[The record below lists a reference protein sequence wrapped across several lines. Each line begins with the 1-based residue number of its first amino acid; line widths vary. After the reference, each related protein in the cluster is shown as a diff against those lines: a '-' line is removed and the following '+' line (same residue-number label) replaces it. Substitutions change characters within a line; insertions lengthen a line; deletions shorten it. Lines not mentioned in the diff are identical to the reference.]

1 MLIFDQLKK
10 SDRKLQLLSLVVL
23 AGVLVLIAGLW
34 YVQVISR
41 KKYED
46 SLKIQ
51 SFRTVPIPAVRGK
64 ILDRNGLVLADNEPR
79 FNVNVFLDD
88 LPRLFNFEYT
98 NSVRKEY
105 LTLSGQLRMDST
117 NIARATGEARYR
129 VVSNIVSHVSETV
142 GYPVRLNPKAFAQ
155 HYSSQL
161 ALPLRIFPTG
171 LTRQQLA
178 LFMEKGSDEPGVDLE
193 VQPTRTY
200 PYTNVA
206 AHLLGYLRPDTV
218 RSDDDEFQFSY
229 PLPSFVGRSGLES
242 EFDDELRGKA
252 GIKSILVN
260 NVGYRQKEEVWAPA
274 QPGENIYLTL
284 DLNVQKATDQ
294 ALRSLGAEGRAAAVV
309 MDVRNGDILATSSY
323 PSYDPNLFMD
333 SVSSEEW
340 ERLND
345 PKLLPQLNR
354 AFTGTYP
361 PGSVFKI
368 IDSLVA
374 LENGLDPEAI
384 FHSEGQYQLG
394 RRSRPIRD
402 TAEAGEYNFRRAFA
416 KSSNSYFID
425 EGLKLGEEK
434 LIAMGKL
441 FHLGELTGVLTNQEQ
456 RGYFPAQSSNPRK
469 RDGSRWQDGDT
480 ANLAIGQGEIAIT
493 PIQVAAMTAAVA
505 NRGTLF
511 QPRLVSKIVP
521 QENGDA
527 GAVQEFPKGIIRE
540 QIKVS
545 VRTWNILHDAMLADV
560 EDPEGSGRRSFLRG
574 MHVCGKTGT
583 AQLKANGR
591 LDHITW
597 FASFAPYDSPRYAV
611 VVMVESG
618 TSGGGSCAPIAL
630 QIYEKLQS
638 VELARQNHPKLAAN

>member
-1 MLIFDQLKK
+1 MLIFDQLRK
-10 SDRKLQLLSLVVL
+10 SDRKLQLLSIVVL
-23 AGVLVLIAGLW
+23 AGIVTLVAGLW

-88 LPRLFNFEYT
+88 LPRSFNFEYT
-98 NSVRKEY
+98 NAVRKEY
-105 LTLSGQLRMDST
+105 QILSGQLKMDRT
-117 NIARATGEARYR
+117 NIARATAEARYR

-142 GYPVRLNPKAFAQ
+142 GYPVLLNPKAFAQ

-178 LFMEKGSDEPGVDLE
+178 VFMEKGSDEPGVDLE

-200 PYTNVA
+200 PYMNVA
-206 AHLLGYLRPDTV
+206 AHVLGYLRPDTV
-218 RSDDDEFQFSY
+218 RSDEDDFQFSY

-252 GIKSILVN
+252 GVKSILVN
-260 NVGYRQKEEVWAPA
+260 NVGYRQKEEIWAPA
-274 QPGENIYLTL
+274 QPGENIFLTL
-284 DLNVQKATDQ
+284 DLIVQKAADQ
-294 ALRSLGAEGRAAAVV
+294 ALHSLGTNGRAAAVV
-309 MDVRNGDILATSSY
+309 MDVRDGDILATSSY

-340 ERLND
+340 AQLND

-368 IDSLVA
+368 IDSLAA
-374 LENGLDPEAI
+374 LESGLDPEAI

-402 TAEAGEYNFRRAFA
+402 TAEAGDYNFRRAFA

-434 LIAMGKL
+434 LIEMGRL

-456 RGYFPAQSSNPRK
+456 RGYFPIVGSNPRK
-469 RDGSRWQDGDT
+469 RDGSRWQEGDT

-493 PIQVAAMTAAVA
+493 PVQVAAMTAAVA

-511 QPRLVSKIVP
+511 KPRLVSKIVP
-521 QENGDA
+521 QESAENSTI
-527 GAVQEFPKGIIRE
+527 QEFPKGIVRE
-540 QIKVS
+540 QIKIS
-545 VRTWNILHDAMLADV
+545 PRTWNILQEAMLADV
-560 EDPEGSGRRSFLRG
+560 DDPEGSGRNARLPG
-574 MHVCGKTGT
+574 MRICGKTGT
-583 AQLKANGR
+583 AQLKINGR
-591 LDHITW
+591 IDHITW
-597 FASFAPYDSPRYAV
+597 FASYAPYGSPRYAV

-618 TSGGGSCAPIAL
+618 ISGGVSCAPIARE
-630 QIYEKLQS
+630 IYRALLSQEQARP
-638 VELARQNHPKLAAN
+638 VHPNLATN

>member
-1 MLIFDQLKK
+1 MLILDQLRK
-10 SDRKLQLLSLVVL
+10 SDRKLQFLSIVVL
-23 AGVLVLIAGLW
+23 AGIVVLVAGLW

-51 SFRTVPIPAVRGK
+51 SFRTVPIPAVRGR

-88 LPRLFNFEYT
+88 LPRLFSFEYT
-98 NSVRKEY
+98 NSVRKEFQ
-105 LTLSGQLRMDST
+105 TLSGQVRMDRT
-117 NIARATGEARYR
+117 TIARATAEARYR
-129 VVSNIVSHVSETV
+129 VVSNIVSHVSQTV
-142 GYPVRLNPKAFAQ
+142 GYPVLLNPKAFAQ

-171 LTRQQLA
+171 LTRHQLA
-178 LFMEKGSDEPGVDLE
+178 VFMEKGSDDPGVDLD

-206 AHLLGYLRPDTV
+206 AHVLGYLRPDTV
-218 RSDDDEFQFSY
+218 RAEDDDFQFSY
-229 PLPSFVGRSGLES
+229 PLPTFVGRSGVES
-242 EFDDELRGKA
+242 VFDEELRGKN
-252 GIKSILVN
+252 GVKSILVN
-260 NVGYRQKEEVWAPA
+260 NIGYRQKEEIWAPA
-274 QPGENIYLTL
+274 QPGENIYLTI
-284 DLNVQKATDQ
+284 DLAVQKATDQ
-294 ALRSLGAEGRAAAVV
+294 AMRSLGTNGRAAAIV

-340 ERLND
+340 ERLSD

-374 LENGLDPEAI
+374 LENGLDPDAI

-402 TAEAGEYNFRRAFA
+402 TAEAGEYDFRRAFA

-434 LIAMGKL
+434 LIEMGRQ
-441 FHLGELTGVLTNQEQ
+441 FHFGELTGVLTNQEQ
-456 RGYFPAQSSNPRK
+456 HGYFPAVGANPRK
-469 RDGSRWQDGDT
+469 RDGGRWQDGDT

-493 PIQVAAMTAAVA
+493 PMQIAAMTAAVA

-511 QPRLVSKIVP
+511 KPRLVSKIVP
-521 QENGDA
+521 QESAENSA
-527 GAVQEFPKGIIRE
+527 IQEFPRGVIRD
-540 QIKVS
+540 QIKIS
-545 VRTWNILHDAMLADV
+545 PRTWNILHEAMLADV
-560 EDPEGSGRRSFLRG
+560 EDPEGSGRNSRVPG
-574 MHVCGKTGT
+574 MRICGKTGT
-583 AQLKANGR
+583 AQLKNNGH

-597 FASFAPYDSPRYAV
+597 FASFAPYGSPRYAV
-611 VVMVESG
+611 IVMVESG
-618 TSGGGSCAPIAL
+618 ISGGVSCAPISREIYRAL
-630 QIYEKLQS
+630 LNEEQKRP
-638 VELARQNHPKLAAN
+638 VHPNLATN